1 MKIGIIGAMAEEVIV
16 LKEAM
21 ENMSSWQEAGNE
33 FFQGTIAGNE
43 VVVVQSGIGK
53 VMSAMTATLL
63 IHRYQVDV
71 LLNTGSAGGVGE
83 GLAIGDIVIS
93 TKLAY
98 NDVDVTAFG
107 YAKGQMAGMPLYYE
121 ADEQVIADLET
132 ASISEGLR
140 VKRGLI
146 TTSDSFIA
154 SQDKIEGIKADF
166 PDVLATEMEGAAIA
180 QVATQY
186 QVPFAV
192 VRAISDVAD
201 EEASMSF
208 DEFIIEA
215 GKKSALVVIE
225 FIKHYQK

>member
-1 MKIGIIGAMAEEVIV
+1 MKIGIIGAMAEEVV
-16 LKEAM
+16 ALKKVM
-21 ENMSSWQEAGNE
+21 ENSKSWEAAGNE
-33 FFQGTIAGNE
+33 FFHGKIGNHE

-63 IHRYQVDV
+63 INQYKVDL
-71 LLNTGSAGGVGE
+71 LLNTGSAGGIGESLSVGD
-83 GLAIGDIVIS
+83 LVIS
-93 TKLAY
+93 NKLAY

-107 YAKGQMAGMPLYYE
+107 YSMGQMAGMPLYYE
-121 ADEQVIADLET
+121 ADEEVGRKLEESAT
-132 ASISEGLR
+132 QMNVN

-154 SQDKIEGIKADF
+154 SEERINEIKAIF

-186 QVPFAV
+186 GIPFAV
-192 VRAISDVAD
+192 VRAISDVAN

-215 GKKSALVVIE
+215 GKKSAELVINFVGSLT
-225 FIKHYQK
+225 

>member
-21 ENMSSWQEAGNE
+21 KNMESWHEAGNE
-33 FFQGTIAGNE
+33 FFHGTIADKE
-43 VVVVQSGIGK
+43 VIVVQSGIGK

-71 LLNTGSAGGVGE
+71 LLNTGSAGGIGE
-83 GLAIGDIVIS
+83 GLAVGDIVLS

-121 ADEQVIADLET
+121 ADNQVVTHLET
-132 ASISEGLR
+132 AAISEGLQ

-154 SQDKIEGIKADF
+154 SQEKIATIKADF
-166 PDVLATEMEGAAIA
+166 PEVLATEMEGAAIA

-201 EEASMSF
+201 EEANMSF

-215 GKKSALVVIE
+215 GKKSALVVIK
-225 FIKHYQK
+225 FIQEYQK

>member
-21 ENMSSWQEAGNE
+21 NNMSTWNEAGNA
-33 FFQGTIAGNE
+33 FFEGTIGDKE

-71 LLNTGSAGGVGE
+71 LLNTGSAGGIGT
-83 GLAIGDIVIS
+83 GLRVGDIVIS
-93 TKLAY
+93 SKLAY

-121 ADEQVIADLET
+121 ADEQVVTVLEQAT
-132 ASISEGLR
+132 QNQGMTS
-140 VKRGLI
+140 KRGLI

-154 SQDKIEGIKADF
+154 SQEKIDTIKTDF

-186 QVPFAV
+186 NVPFAV

-208 DEFIIEA
+208 DDFIIEA

-225 FIKHYQK
+225 FINHYKK